1 MARFAW
7 AAASSCKRRAGI
19 RRAACADFTQS
30 PSGAAP
36 GALFIPK
43 KKEETV
49 VDVTMVIGLL
59 VLGGVVGFAAGLLG
73 IGGGMLLVP
82 FLTMLFAWKGM
93 PADLVV
99 HAAIATSMTSI
110 LFTSI
115 SSVRAHQQRGTIKW
129 NIVWAMAPG
138 IIVGGLLSGGAVFA
152 ALSTLWLSL
161 FFALFVGYSGWSMLQ
176 NKKPKPSRQMPGV
189 VGTSAAGAGIGFLSV
204 PFMVWC
210 NVALHNAVST
220 SAALGFPIALANSV
234 GYVVSG
240 LNSGETRPGMLG
252 YIYWPALIALVCTS
266 VLTAPLG
273 ARMAHRLP
281 VQTLKRVFACLLFA
295 LAAYMLFKAWQTFN
309 A

>member
-1 MARFAW
+1 MD
-7 AAASSCKRRAGI
+7 I
-19 RRAACADFTQS
+19 
-30 PSGAAP
+30 
-36 GALFIPK
+36 
-43 KKEETV
+43 
-49 VDVTMVIGLL
+49 TMVLCLL
-59 VLGGVVGFAAGLLG
+59 ALGAVVGFAAGLLG

-82 FLTMLFAWKGM
+82 FLTMLFTWQGM
-93 PADLVV
+93 PSDLVV

-115 SSVRAHQQRGTIKW
+115 SSVRAHHQRGTIRW
-129 NIVWAMAPG
+129 GIVAAMAPG

-152 ALSTLWLSL
+152 ALNTLWLSL
-161 FFALFVGYSGWSMLQ
+161 FFALFVGYSGWNMLR

-189 VGTSAAGAGIGFLSV
+189 VGTSAAGAGIGFLSGLVGAGGGFLSV

-240 LNSGETRPGMLG
+240 LSEGASQPGMIG
-252 YIYWPALIALVCTS
+252 FIYWPALVALVCTS

-281 VQTLKRVFACLLFA
+281 VATLKRVFACLLFA
-295 LAAYMLFKAWQTFN
+295 LAAYMLVKAWQTY
-309 A
+309 AAG